1 MPAGDGG
8 ADMTQDSRVTDATR
22 MAVEACR
29 RDLPSPIRPP
39 EAVLG
44 FDGFVDN
51 VRRVVDDRHDPDS
64 FEPMTELGAFG
75 ERIAA
80 SADERSSI
88 TVEWTREGT
97 RTGGHTC
104 HLARALIGFGAS
116 PTMIGAYGDPERDI
130 FADEFGAARRY
141 SFGEPN
147 YTDAVEFDD
156 GKLLVTE
163 TGATRTLDWA
173 TLVDAVGTETLATRL
188 DGADLLGMGYWVV
201 IPDFPSILTG
211 LREQVWPILADP
223 PATVLVDPGDI
234 RQLGDN
240 VVAAGIEPLRRFA
253 AVAPVTL
260 SANRAEMGHLA
271 DSLGATPD
279 SLAAAATAVRDR
291 LDLRRAVAHAAD
303 ASVTA
308 GPEGTASVAVPRV
321 DDPAM
326 TTSAGDHFNVGLALG
341 LSAGLSEPAAVCLG
355 NAVAG
360 VFVRTAEPPTE
371 TALREFL
378 DGYLDAPDA

>member
-1 MPAGDGG
+1 
-8 ADMTQDSRVTDATR
+8 MTRNSRTDDVTR
-22 MAVEACR
+22 MAVKACR

-44 FDGFVDN
+44 FDGFVDT
-51 VRRVVDDRHDPDS
+51 VRRVVDERHDPES

-75 ERIAA
+75 DRIAA

-88 TVEWTREGT
+88 TVEWTHEGT

-104 HLARALIGFGAS
+104 HVARALIGFGAS
-116 PTMIGAYGDPERDI
+116 PTMIGAYGDPERDV
-130 FADEFGAARRY
+130 FADEFEAARRY

-147 YTDAVEFDD
+147 FTEAVEFDD

-163 TGATRTLDWA
+163 TGATRRLDWE
-173 TLVDAVGTETLATRL
+173 TLVDTVGTETIATRL
-188 DGADLLGMGYWVV
+188 DGADFFGMGYWVV
-201 IPDFPSILTG
+201 VPDFPSILTG
-211 LREQVWPILADP
+211 LREEVWPTLDDP
-223 PATVLVDPGDI
+223 PGTVLVDPGDI
-234 RQLGDN
+234 RQFADDVL
-240 VVAAGIEPLRRFA
+240 AAGIDPLRRFA

-271 DSLGATPD
+271 ATHGGTAD

-303 ASVTA
+303 VSVA
-308 GPEGTASVAVPRV
+308 VGPEGTASVAVPRV
-321 DDPAM
+321 ADPAM

-341 LSAGLSEPAAVCLG
+341 LSAGLSDPAAVCLG

-360 VFVRTAEPPTE
+360 VFVRTGEPPTE

-378 DGYLDAPDA
+378 DGYLDTVDA